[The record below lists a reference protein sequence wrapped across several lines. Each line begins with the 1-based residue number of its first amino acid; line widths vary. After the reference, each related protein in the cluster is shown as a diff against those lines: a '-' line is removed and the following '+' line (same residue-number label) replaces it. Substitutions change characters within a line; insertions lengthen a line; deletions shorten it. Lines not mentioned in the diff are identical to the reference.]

1 MWERIQY
8 TEGMTMED
16 LVKEINENVIDKM
29 EIELKG
35 LVLTFNSN
43 IGMIIKKY
51 LKPIETKT
59 ERLEIKITGIEKCV
73 F

>member
-35 LVLTFNSN
+35 LVLTFNRN

-59 ERLEIKITGIEKCV
+59 ERLEIKITGIEKGV